1 MSRVKYKKTCA
12 DCEGR
17 EVKQEDIVKGFEYE
31 DGKYVIFEESDFE
44 KIKSKKDKNIT
55 IEKFVNLSEVDP
67 LYFDKPYY
75 VAPTGAEKAFAV
87 LLTAMEQEG
96 KAAIAKTV
104 LGTKETLIL
113 IRAKDGQMLLNTL
126 FFEEEVTK
134 NPAKEIT
141 EKGNAAELK
150 MAKAIIEGMT
160 GEFNPEE
167 YKDEYRQK
175 VQEAM
180 GDKFRISLA
189 AKKNPVQ
196 FVAYDI
202 LYFDGKDLTDKPLM
216 ERKAALS
223 KAVTEGHNLSVS
235 RWIEKNGVAFFELAK
250 KENLEGIVAKKKDGL
265 YHIGKR
271 TSEWIK
277 IKVMQDE
284 DLLVLGYQPDEDGK
298 VKDLILGYYDESGVL
313 QCRGKVYLGV
323 SKAEQ
328 NIIADFAKKNTV
340 AKPWFDK
347 YKNVV
352 WLKPQLMGT
361 AHFMH
366 ETESG
371 GMRQPVWKGLRDDI

>member
-1 MSRVKYKKTCA
+1 MLYTVKCPKCGAEQKGLDLKETNGSVVCSECETQFEVKVDELKKQIKKGDTADESAVIFLLMGYTNSMAYSYKGSISFGLVYIPVTLHSTIKENDIGFNMIDKKTMSRVKYKKTCA

-31 DGKYVIFEESDFE
+31 DGKYVIFEEKDFE
-44 KIKSKKDKNIT
+44 KIKTKKDKNIT

-175 VQEAM
+175 VQDA
-180 GDKFRISLA
+180 I
-189 AKKNPVQ
+189 
-196 FVAYDI
+196 
-202 LYFDGKDLTDKPLM
+202 
-216 ERKAALS
+216 ERKIAGKEIVAPREKGVGTVANLMDALTKS
-223 KAVTEGHNLSVS
+223 L
-235 RWIEKNGVAFFELAK
+235 ELTK
-250 KENLEGIVAKKKDGL
+250 KPKVKKTLPKKTTAKKK
-265 YHIGKR
+265 
-271 TSEWIK
+271 E
-277 IKVMQDE
+277 
-284 DLLVLGYQPDEDGK
+284 
-298 VKDLILGYYDESGVL
+298 
-313 QCRGKVYLGV
+313 
-323 SKAEQ
+323 A
-328 NIIADFAKKNTV
+328 
-340 AKPWFDK
+340 
-347 YKNVV
+347 
-352 WLKPQLMGT
+352 
-361 AHFMH
+361 
-366 ETESG
+366 
-371 GMRQPVWKGLRDDI
+371 